1 MAKKRSHTYNCGD
14 IVTFKFLT
22 GDTYTGAITELTWK
36 EDDTPSYKIKVD
48 DKIGNRNG
56 FTIYP
61 CMTDA
66 RISKREKTARVA
78 DKEFSL
84 KATDI
89 LRKKHENK
97 PAKSELDKAIE
108 SQKNFLNGEVE

>member
-61 CMTDA
+61 C
-66 RISKREKTARVA
+66 I
-78 DKEFSL
+78 L
-84 KATDI
+84 KLQI
-89 LRKKHENK
+89 YCV
-97 PAKSELDKAIE
+97 
-108 SQKNFLNGEVE
+108 KNMIKNQQNLNWMKL